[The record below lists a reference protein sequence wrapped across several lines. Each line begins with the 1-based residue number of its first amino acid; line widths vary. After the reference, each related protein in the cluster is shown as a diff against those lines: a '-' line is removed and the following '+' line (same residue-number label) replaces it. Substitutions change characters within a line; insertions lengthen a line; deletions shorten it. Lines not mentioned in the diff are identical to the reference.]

1 MDTPTAPQTSSVDQG
16 LEVAVM
22 PTLLAITS
30 ALPAPIASLFGLP
43 QGQALVL
50 LFLVLPVA
58 LAVVVIL
65 FVSWRTSGDPKPVLT
80 SEILAHGL
88 PGEGEILSV
97 KALGGILDIRPMVK
111 FVLRVTAA
119 PDEDPFELEVIQSLP
134 RGVIS
139 EFRRGDIVEVR
150 LTPDHSRG
158 AVVWG
163 IHPPAG

>member
-1 MDTPTAPQTSSVDQG
+1 MPAASDCVGASPNDIQ
-16 LEVAVM
+16 VAAL
-22 PTLLAITS
+22 PTLLAITV
-30 ALPAPIASLFGLP
+30 ALQPPIASLFGLS
-43 QGQALVL
+43 QGQGLLVL
-50 LFLVLPVA
+50 FVLLPVV

-97 KALGGILDIRPMVK
+97 KALGGILDIRPMVR
-111 FVLRVTAA
+111 FVLRVTAL
-119 PDEDPFELEVIQSLP
+119 PDEDPFDLEVIQSLP

-139 EFRRGDIVEVR
+139 EFRRGDVVEVR
-150 LTPDHSRG
+150 LTPDRSRG

-163 IHPPAG
+163 VQPPPG